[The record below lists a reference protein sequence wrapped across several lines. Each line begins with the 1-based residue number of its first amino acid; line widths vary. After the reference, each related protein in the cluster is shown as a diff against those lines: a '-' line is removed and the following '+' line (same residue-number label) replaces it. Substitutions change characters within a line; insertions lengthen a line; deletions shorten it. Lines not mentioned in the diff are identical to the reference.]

1 MNFQQ
6 LMSKIKSIDESSE
19 TSHAPTDSPLLDET
33 NVEEC
38 GMPGMANMPSGMM
51 GTPKQSDSVTMNVS
65 MNGSGAGGIRDL
77 MSILK
82 NIEHTD
88 GGHDVPASDFEVP
101 HGDDE
106 IVVGMEEVSDGDFGS
121 ATTEPRPEVADID
134 AVTGTGNDLHS
145 KGSRGRGGVS
155 ISGSNGLAEAL
166 SLRLDSLYQEIK
178 AR

>member
-6 LMSKIKSIDESSE
+6 LMSKIKSIDESPE
-19 TSHAPTDSPLLDET
+19 TSRAPADSPLLDET

-88 GGHDVPASDFEVP
+88 GGHDDHAPDLEIP

-106 IVVGMEEVSDGDFGS
+106 IVVGMEEVSDGDFETS
-121 ATTEPRPEVADID
+121 TTKPRPEVSDVD

-145 KGSRGRGGVS
+145 KGMRGRGAVS
-155 ISGSNGLAEAL
+155 ISGSNGLAETL
-166 SLRLDSLYQEIK
+166 SLKLDSLYQEIK